1 MSIERELLSRSEEET
16 EAFAAQ
22 LAHELPRGT
31 VLALEGTSVPGRR
44 CFHAGSPAVSE
55 SPSRFPARPTRS
67 FRSILCPAEGGCII
81 STSTGLRT
89 PLPAL
94 AFGGG

>member
-31 VLALEGTSVPGRR
+31 VLALEGDLG
-44 CFHAGSPAVSE
+44 G
-55 SPSRFPARPTRS
+55 
-67 FRSILCPAEGGCII
+67 IL
-81 STSTGLRT
+81 
-89 PLPAL
+89 
-94 AFGGG
+94 